1 MFNLGGME
9 ILVIVVVALLV
20 LGPEKLPKVM
30 RTIGKM
36 VGDLRR
42 ASTEF
47 QRSVS
52 LKIDSDDDTPAPTL
66 TKPAHP
72 DINSATAE
80 PYRNPD
86 LTQHMTEAALEMP
99 ASEPSSKRVSIP
111 RSKLTRRP
119 HPRRRS
125 NHTTNTP

>member
-30 RTIGKM
+30 RTIGKT

-47 QRSVS
+47 QRTVN
-52 LKIDSDDDTPAPTL
+52 LEIDSADDNPAPTL
-66 TKPAHP
+66 TKSAHP
-72 DINSATAE
+72 DINSTATE
-80 PYRNPD
+80 PHRNPD
-86 LTQHMTEAALEMP
+86 PTQHMAEAAPEMP
-99 ASEPSSKRVSIP
+99 TSEPSPKRVSIP
-111 RSKLTRRP
+111 RAKLTRRP
-119 HPRRRS
+119 RPRRRS

>member
-30 RTIGKM
+30 RTIGKT

-52 LKIDSDDDTPAPTL
+52 LEIDSDDDNPAPTL
-66 TKPAHP
+66 THP
-72 DINSATAE
+72 DINSTTE

-111 RSKLTRRP
+111 RAKLTRRP
-119 HPRRRS
+119 RPLRRS